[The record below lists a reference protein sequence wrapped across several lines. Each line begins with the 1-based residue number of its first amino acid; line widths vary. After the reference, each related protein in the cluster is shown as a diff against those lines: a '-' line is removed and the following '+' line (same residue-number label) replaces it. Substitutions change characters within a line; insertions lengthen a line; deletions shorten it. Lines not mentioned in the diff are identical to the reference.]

1 MQYILTESEY
11 QDFLACKDKVQVLE
25 HRLAVANEVREANLA
40 QIKQLNG
47 LVYQGKQ
54 SIKERD
60 QRIADLK
67 HARDLDYKALT
78 DKSHELSVKEAEL
91 AELSSKLRESQ
102 RDMAGTCSALAKAKI
117 LSESRLRSINYLRA
131 EVHRLRNEKICFAT
145 NVRTNVVKVVL
156 ASNADTYRKL
166 GWIVSDEEFIIDRS
180 PACEPFDWSGTPGV

>member
-78 DKSHELSVKEAEL
+78 DKSHELSAKEAEL

-166 GWIVSDEEFIIDRS
+166 GWIVSNEEFIIDRS

>member
-102 RDMAGTCSALAKAKI
+102 RDMAGTCSVLAKAKA
-117 LSESRLRSINYLRA
+117 LSDIRLKAMTHLQA
-131 EVHRLRNEKICFAT
+131 EVQRLIDEKVCFAT
-145 NVRTNVVKVVL
+145 NVRTNVVKIVP
-156 ASNADTYRKL
+156 AIKADTYRKL
-166 GWIVSDEEFIIDRS
+166 GWIVSDEEFSIDRS

>member
-11 QDFLACKDKVQVLE
+11 QDFLASKDKVQVLE
-25 HRLAVANEVREANLA
+25 HRLAVANEVREANLT

-47 LVYQGKQ
+47 LVCQGKQ

-78 DKSHELSVKEAEL
+78 NKSHELLAKEAEL

-117 LSESRLRSINYLRA
+117 LNDSRLRSINYLRA
-131 EVHRLRNEKICFAT
+131 EVHRLRNEKVCIAT
-145 NVRTNVVKVVL
+145 NIQTNVVKIVP
-156 ASNADTYRKL
+156 AIKADTYRKL
-166 GWIVSDEEFIIDRS
+166 GWIVSGEEFSIDRS
-180 PACEPFDWSGTPGV
+180 DACEPFDWSGTPGV

>member
-67 HARDLDYKALT
+67 SFHAT
-78 DKSHELSVKEAEL
+78 EL

-117 LSESRLRSINYLRA
+117 LSDSRLRSINYLRA
-131 EVHRLRNEKICFAT
+131 EVHRLRNEKVCIAT
-145 NVRTNVVKVVL
+145 NIQTNVVKIVP
-156 ASNADTYRKL
+156 AIKADSYRKL
-166 GWIVSDEEFIIDRS
+166 GWIVSDEEFIIDHS
-180 PACEPFDWSGTPGV
+180 TACEPFDWSRTPGV

>member
-11 QDFLACKDKVQVLE
+11 QDFLESKTKAQVLE
-25 HRLAVANEVREANLA
+25 HRLAVANKVREADRA

-47 LVYQGKQ
+47 LVCQGKQ

-67 HARDLDYKALT
+67 SFHAT
-78 DKSHELSVKEAEL
+78 EL

-102 RDMAGTCSALAKAKI
+102 RDMAGTCSALAEAKI
-117 LSESRLRSINYLRA
+117 LSDSRLRSINYLRA
-131 EVHRLRNEKICFAT
+131 EVHRLRNEKVCFAT
-145 NVRTNVVKVVL
+145 NVRTNVVKIVP
-156 ASNADTYRKL
+156 AIKADTYRKL

>member
-25 HRLAVANEVREANLA
+25 HRLAVANEVREANLT

-117 LSESRLRSINYLRA
+117 LSDSRLRSINYLRA
-131 EVHRLRNEKICFAT
+131 EVHRLRNEKVCIAT
-145 NVRTNVVKVVL
+145 NVQTNVVKIVP
-156 ASNADTYRKL
+156 AIKADFYRKL
-166 GWIVSDEEFIIDRS
+166 GWIVSDEKFIIDHS
-180 PACEPFDWSGTPGV
+180 TACEPFDWSGTPGV

>member
-25 HRLAVANEVREANLA
+25 HRLAVANEVREKDRA

-47 LVYQGKQ
+47 LVCQGKQ

-156 ASNADTYRKL
+156 ASKADTYRKL

>member
-11 QDFLACKDKVQVLE
+11 QDFLASKDKVQVLE

-40 QIKQLNG
+40 QIKQLEG
-47 LVYQGKQ
+47 LVRQGKQ

-102 RDMAGTCSALAKAKI
+102 RDMAVTCSALAEAKI
-117 LSESRLRSINYLRA
+117 LSDSRLRSINYLRA
-131 EVHRLRNEKICFAT
+131 EVHRLRNEKVCFAT
-145 NVRTNVVKVVL
+145 NVRTNVVKIVP
-156 ASNADTYRKL
+156 AIKADTYRKL

-180 PACEPFDWSGTPGV
+180 PACEPFDWSGTPGI

>member
-11 QDFLACKDKVQVLE
+11 QDFLASKIKIQVLE
-25 HRLAVANEVREANLA
+25 RKLAVANEVREKDRA

-47 LVYQGKQ
+47 LVCQGKQ

-67 HARDLDYKALT
+67 SFHAT
-78 DKSHELSVKEAEL
+78 EL

-102 RDMAGTCSALAKAKI
+102 RDMAGTCSALAKAKA
-117 LSESRLRSINYLRA
+117 LSDIRLKAMTHLQA
-131 EVHRLRNEKICFAT
+131 EVQRLIDEKVCFAT
-145 NVRTNVVKVVL
+145 NVQTNVVKVVP
-156 ASNADTYRKL
+156 AIKADTYRKL
-166 GWIVSDEEFIIDRS
+166 GWIVSGEEFSIDRS

>member
-67 HARDLDYKALT
+67 SFHATELT
-78 DKSHELSVKEAEL
+78 
-91 AELSSKLRESQ
+91 ELSSKLRESQ

-131 EVHRLRNEKICFAT
+131 EVHRLRNEKVCFAT

-156 ASNADTYRKL
+156 ASKADTYRKL

>member
-11 QDFLACKDKVQVLE
+11 QDFLASKDKVQVLE

-47 LVYQGKQ
+47 LVCQGKQ

-67 HARDLDYKALT
+67 SFHAI
-78 DKSHELSVKEAEL
+78 ELAKLSLKLKEA
-91 AELSSKLRESQ
+91 Q

-117 LSESRLRSINYLRA
+117 LNDSRLRTINRLQA
-131 EVHRLRNEKICFAT
+131 EVHRLMNEKVCIAT
-145 NVRTNVVKVVL
+145 NVQTNVVKIVP
-156 ASNADTYRKL
+156 AIKADTYRKL
-166 GWIVSDEEFIIDRS
+166 GWIVSDEEFIIDR
-180 PACEPFDWSGTPGV
+180 PTACKPFDWSGTPGI

>member
-91 AELSSKLRESQ
+91 AELSSKFRESQ